1 MKRNIEFNL
10 NIFALPLK
18 LSVSVSFICI
28 ISRTFCRIIAINP
41 GFLVKVVFEILFFF
55 KMTRIMILIVYCK
68 VLKVRFRRI
77 KLFHFFNTKGWNS
90 K

>member
-18 LSVSVSFICI
+18 LSVSVSFIYI

-41 GFLVKVVFEILFFF
+41 GFLVKVVFEILFLFEDDSDNDSNC
-55 KMTRIMILIVYCK
+55 ILQS
-68 VLKVRFRRI
+68 
-77 KLFHFFNTKGWNS
+77 T
-90 K
+90 

>member
-41 GFLVKVVFEILFFF
+41 GFLVKVVFELVFFF
-55 KMTRIMILIVYCK
+55 EDDSDNDSNCILQS
-68 VLKVRFRRI
+68 
-77 KLFHFFNTKGWNS
+77 T
-90 K
+90 

>member
-41 GFLVKVVFEILFFF
+41 GFLVKVVFEILFLFEDDSDNDSNC
-55 KMTRIMILIVYCK
+55 ILQS
-68 VLKVRFRRI
+68 
-77 KLFHFFNTKGWNS
+77 T
-90 K
+90 

>member
-28 ISRTFCRIIAINP
+28 IPRTFCRIIAINP
-41 GFLVKVVFEILFFF
+41 GFLVKVVFEILFLFEDDSDNDSNC
-55 KMTRIMILIVYCK
+55 ILQS
-68 VLKVRFRRI
+68 
-77 KLFHFFNTKGWNS
+77 T
-90 K
+90 